1 MLRCGIL
8 EGLKQMGQRKIYFSS
23 ACAVDCGLYAMRFRQ
38 AALAVIA
45 LGMLVIGMNDATGEE
60 ASTTATEDKFNY
72 TVKCEHKG
80 TPQVACQVD
89 NDTHIGWTMFSI
101 DCHQCH
107 GENAEG
113 TSFGP
118 NLVQKLQEGLDFE
131 PFKEV
136 VTHGMRGEMGVMPG
150 WKDNAAVIAKLDA
163 LYRFLKARADGAL
176 PPGRPELLK

>member
-1 MLRCGIL
+1 
-8 EGLKQMGQRKIYFSS
+8 MGQGKLYILSGRVAHFSM
-23 ACAVDCGLYAMRFRQ
+23 AVLPV
-38 AALAVIA
+38 VICSV
-45 LGMLVIGMNDATGEE
+45 LVTDVVDATGED
-60 ASTTATEDKFNY
+60 ASTASADEEFKY
-72 TVKCEHKG
+72 TVQCEHKG
-80 TPQVACQVD
+80 TPQLACQVD
-89 NDTHIGWTMFSI
+89 HDTYIGWEMFSI

-131 PFKEV
+131 RFKEV
-136 VTHGMRGEMGVMPG
+136 VTHGMQGEMGVMPG

-176 PPGRPELLK
+176 PPGRPELMK